1 MEKKPLDQQ
10 VVRVMAWHLL
20 YGRAKAKLGAEQWE
34 TLEKS
39 VGAPPFK
46 QMNPNDTTPL
56 TIFNAALDFIGQSRE
71 QADSSLIGEAA
82 DDSVAGWAKQNSAVT
97 KELQGK
103 PRQMLELFLTQV
115 HPWFFDEAENSEVI
129 ESGPN
134 HMLVKL
140 HHDMRDEFNIGLFIG
155 FCKLTGSE
163 AQVEM
168 RGDKLYHVAWQ

>member
-20 YGRAKAKLGAEQWE
+20 YGRAKARLGAEQWE
-34 TLEKS
+34 ALEKS

-56 TIFNAALDFIGQSRE
+56 STFNAALDFIGKSRE
-71 QADSSLIGEAA
+71 QANSSLIAEAA
-82 DDSVAGWAKQNSAVT
+82 DDSVAGWAKQNRAVT
-97 KELQGK
+97 QELQGK
-103 PRQMLELFLTQV
+103 PREMLELFLTQV
-115 HPWFFDEAENSEVI
+115 HPWFFNETENSEVM

-134 HMLVKL
+134 HLLVKL
-140 HHDMRDEFNIGLFIG
+140 YHDMRDEFNMGLFTG
-155 FCKLTGSE
+155 FCKLTGTE

-168 RGDKLYHVAWQ
+168 RGDKLYNVTWQ

>member
-20 YGRAKAKLGAEQWE
+20 YGRAKSKLGAEQWE
-34 TLEKS
+34 ALEKS

-56 TIFNAALDFIGQSRE
+56 TTFNAALDFIGKGRE
-71 QADSSLIGEAA
+71 QADPSLIAEAA
-82 DDSVAGWAKQNSAVT
+82 DDSVAGWAKQNRAVAQ
-97 KELQGK
+97 ELQGK
-103 PRQMLELFLTQV
+103 PREMLDVFLTQV
-115 HPWFFDEAENSEVI
+115 HPWFFNETENSEII

-140 HHDMRDEFNIGLFIG
+140 YHDLRDEFNIGLFTA
-155 FCKLTGSE
+155 FCKLVG
-163 AQVEM
+163 AKGQVEN
-168 RGDKLYHVAWQ
+168 RGDKLYNVTWQ